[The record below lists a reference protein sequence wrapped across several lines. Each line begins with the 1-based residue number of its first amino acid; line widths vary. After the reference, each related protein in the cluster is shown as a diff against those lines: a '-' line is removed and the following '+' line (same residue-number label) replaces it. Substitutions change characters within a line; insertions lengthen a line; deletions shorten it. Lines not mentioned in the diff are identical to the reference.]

1 MSAQMR
7 FVTAMSERTVLSI
20 ATESTIFIL
29 INITAILGNCF
40 VLAAI
45 SRNPGLRK
53 IANWYILTLAMAD
66 LFVAVTCMPL
76 TVGASLKGEWIYSD
90 VICQIQG
97 HVVQIW
103 ASFSLTIVAAT
114 AVHRYYRV
122 VRPVRFREI
131 FTKTFIVFMVIS
143 CFVLSAAAVMGFP
156 FAIDASF
163 QFGPHLFC
171 TPNFPDQKTKRAVAL
186 SVYVAFTAI
195 PSSILLFCYFKVY
208 RAVRRHLIL
217 VMPNL
222 RPQQQLH
229 SDMKLSTRAE
239 EMNTTKLVFAI
250 TTVFCVLW
258 IPLCTIGALH
268 VSHVP
273 LPRWVHLMY
282 DYLMFMTAA
291 TNPLVYG
298 FMNKSFRAEYV
309 RIAVRQGVKTGEQE
323 GNGSPEKTKE
333 KRGQKPAIPAIPPCL
348 HEVQQRLQIAS
359 RPLQPLAQLPTTVML
374 YHRLSQT
381 DGCRRRGMDMVRKR
395 D

>member
-7 FVTAMSERTVLSI
+7 FVSAMSERTVLSI

-66 LFVAVTCMPL
+66 LFAAVTCMPL
-76 TVGASLKGEWIYSD
+76 TVGASLKGEWVYSD

-131 FTKTFIVFMVIS
+131 FTKTFIVFIVIS
-143 CFVLSAAAVMGFP
+143 CFVLSAAVVMGFP
-156 FAIDASF
+156 FAMDASF

-268 VSHVP
+268 VCQVP

-291 TNPLVYG
+291 TNPLIYG

-309 RIAVRQGVKTGEQE
+309 RIVRC
-323 GNGSPEKTKE
+323 N
-333 KRGQKPAIPAIPPCL
+333 KRGGRAR
-348 HEVQQRLQIAS
+348 RLII
-359 RPLQPLAQLPTTVML
+359 
-374 YHRLSQT
+374 
-381 DGCRRRGMDMVRKR
+381 C
-395 D
+395 